1 MNIALLKKPRLVH
14 GAQRVLDAI
23 AAKLAAA
30 QAELDRA
37 ANAYVAAGTKQALGT
52 VDGAKP
58 ADDTIA
64 EVTAARQVRDA
75 AANQVAL
82 MQGALQEA
90 ERRLAAAERADAD
103 SDLADRWNEARK
115 LALARN
121 GAFDKV
127 ERLLGELE
135 TASKHLLAVTK
146 QLAET
151 SPRVQSL
158 ALAERQD
165 QMVTQA
171 HRMHRFL
178 DLFTRAF
185 RLEDEFDRNFDF
197 AQAKAGIRDV
207 ELDWSRMAGTRDAE
221 PRIFARTAF

>member
-1 MNIALLKKPRLVH
+1 MNIALLKKPRQVH
-14 GAQRVLDAI
+14 GAQRVLAGI
-23 AAKLAAA
+23 AARLAAA

-52 VDGAKP
+52 IDGATP
-58 ADDTIA
+58 SDDSVA
-64 EVTAARQVRDA
+64 ELDAARKARDA
-75 AANQVAL
+75 AADQVAL

-90 ERRLAAAERADAD
+90 ERRVAAAERADAD
-103 SDLADRWNEARK
+103 ADLAERWSDARK

-121 GAFDKV
+121 AAFDKV
-127 ERLLGELE
+127 ERLLNELE

-146 QLAET
+146 QLGEA
-151 SPRVQSL
+151 SPRVQ
-158 ALAERQD
+158 AMGLAERQE

-171 HRMHRFL
+171 HRMHRYL

-197 AQAKAGIRDV
+197 AEAKAGIRDV
-207 ELDWSRMAGTRDAE
+207 EFDWSRIAGTRDAE
-221 PRIFARTAF
+221 PKTFARTAF